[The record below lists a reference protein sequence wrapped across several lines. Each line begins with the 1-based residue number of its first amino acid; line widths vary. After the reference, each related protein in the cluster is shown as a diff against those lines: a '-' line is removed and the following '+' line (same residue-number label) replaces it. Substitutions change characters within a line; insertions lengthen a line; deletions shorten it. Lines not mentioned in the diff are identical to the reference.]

1 MKVYN
6 RLTSFSV
13 FIVLA
18 LVLIGWESS
27 DYRSNRNS
35 EKTITVLLKFK
46 AQPEKGERAV
56 SEFVKL
62 LDKVKKEP
70 HFVAIKLHVDPED
83 NTNILLYETWGDQ
96 AYYTTEHMNT
106 THLQAFMEESKNF
119 LTGPPDV
126 SFWKVENVFKK

>member
-1 MKVYN
+1 MKLYN
-6 RLTSFSV
+6 RLTSFSI

-18 LVLIGWESS
+18 LVLIGWVSS
-27 DYRSNRNS
+27 DITSNRRS
-35 EKTITVLLKFK
+35 EKNITVLLKFK

-83 NTNILLYETWGDQ
+83 NTNILLYETWEDQ

-106 THLQAFMEESKNF
+106 THLQAFMEDSKNF